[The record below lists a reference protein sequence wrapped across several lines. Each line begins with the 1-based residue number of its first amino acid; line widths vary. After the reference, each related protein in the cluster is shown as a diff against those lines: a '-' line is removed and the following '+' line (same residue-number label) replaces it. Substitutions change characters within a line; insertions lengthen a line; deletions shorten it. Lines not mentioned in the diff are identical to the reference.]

1 MKQKIT
7 FHFSLFTFK
16 EKKMK
21 ANEKFKKI
29 AEAELDGLMRWV
41 VRKDGL
47 VYTLRNEEKN
57 KVYVTREADQNGNGV
72 AVLTPAAALK
82 EINS

>member
-1 MKQKIT
+1 
-7 FHFSLFTFK
+7 
-16 EKKMK
+16 MK

-29 AEAELDGLMRWV
+29 AEAELDGLIRWV